1 MARSGRSNTRI
12 DLIILAVCAM
22 LAMITRVLPAALRT
36 PMASGMRRTVLAP
49 LVMLQERA
57 ELSRRA
63 LLLSGPTTQ
72 TRDSVTMRALTVASL
87 EAENDRL
94 REVIGLG
101 SRLKWGFAPAEAL
114 HGRSVRDVTTLTLTA
129 GSNAGVARMSP
140 VVSAEGLVGVVENVD
155 PTMSQALFWTHPDFR
170 VSAMTE
176 DASAFGIVQAH
187 APSSG
192 SGYMMELRGVPF
204 RTNLTAGALVVSSG
218 MGGVWPRGIP
228 IGHIV
233 QEIKTSEAWAR
244 TYLVRPAVFPADVT
258 SVMILKPERGAK
270 GLDNVW
276 ATTPGIAAATA
287 RIVGAGDSLARS
299 AALAE
304 AAARRQ
310 SLAIDSARAASG
322 AVTEVPQTGGVIQAP
337 TRPIPRPTPRPR
349 ADTTRSDT
357 ARVLQVPPDSART
370 DSSTRNPGARP

>member
-1 MARSGRSNTRI
+1 MARPGRSNARI
-12 DLIILAVCAM
+12 DLIMLAVCVL
-22 LAMITRVLPAALRT
+22 LAVITRVLPASLRA
-36 PMASGMRRTVLAP
+36 PISSGMRRSVLAP

-63 LLLSGPTTQ
+63 LILSGPTTQ
-72 TRDSVTMRALTVASL
+72 ARDSVTMRALTVASL

-94 REVIGLG
+94 RQIIGLG

-129 GSNAGVARMSP
+129 GSNAGVERMSP

-176 DASAFGIVQAH
+176 DASAFGIVQSH
-187 APSSG
+187 APSTS
-192 SGYMMELRGVPF
+192 SAYMMELRGVPF
-204 RTNLTAGALVVSSG
+204 RTNLAAGALVISSG
-218 MGGVWPRGIP
+218 LGGVWPRGIP
-228 IGHIV
+228 IGRIV
-233 QEIKTSEAWAR
+233 QEIKTTEAWAR

-258 SVMILKPERGAK
+258 TVMILKPDRGAK

-276 ATTPGIAAATA
+276 TSAAGITAATN
-287 RIVGAGDSLARS
+287 RIIGAGDSLART

-304 AAARRQ
+304 AAARRA
-310 SLAIDSARAASG
+310 SVAADSARAA
-322 AVTEVPQTGGVIQAP
+322 GGVTTPPPEAGGLIEA
-337 TRPIPRPTPRPR
+337 PRPR
-349 ADTTRSDT
+349 PRPRPRPVDTTTAGSDSV
-357 ARVLQVPPDSART
+357 RVLQVPPQDSVRI
-370 DSSTRNPGARP
+370 RPGAVR